1 MNTTCEQHCVRHTLR
16 TEEWCHEWK
25 PPPTPPQ
32 AKISARQWE
41 EVVLTLQESELYKK
55 YANACNITIPQLPS
69 TTTTISENSTVP
81 HWANVSLPVS
91 ENSTVSLWTNS
102 SLPFSDTTST
112 ATNVPTIVTT
122 VGPLLTTTTAAGTT
136 KNMIFQEEAHTA
148 GGTIAV
154 IVVVIILLLIAVAVV
169 LSWYLWKRKKMRTGS
184 INSLPLKK
192 YENTN
197 YLDNRARDNHS
208 WNPSSNHLASDSNSK
223 GIDYGSLPQPGMT
236 NDAQYMK
243 KKSRN
248 SSETR
253 VESPR
258 EFDKMNASGLSEKL
272 AFDNENFMTDRDQNG
287 AVSPGATSQTPLFD
301 MMDGAALPNVVP
313 DCKTVSENSIHN
325 GDKIHQNG
333 SVGKIPEGK
342 SPPVDMSVT
351 MRKMSDS
358 STKSPKKKKPIYL
371 RKSMPMPEMED
382 ITQDMTGNRKSV

>member
-69 TTTTISENSTVP
+69 TTTTISENSTV
-81 HWANVSLPVS
+81 
-91 ENSTVSLWTNS
+91 SLWTNS

-112 ATNVPTIVTT
+112 
-122 VGPLLTTTTAAGTT
+122 
-136 KNMIFQEEAHTA
+136 AHTA

-169 LSWYLWKRKKMRTGS
+169 LSWYLWKRKKMRTGRYNWFIS
-184 INSLPLKK
+184 TAHQGTIFNINSLPLKK